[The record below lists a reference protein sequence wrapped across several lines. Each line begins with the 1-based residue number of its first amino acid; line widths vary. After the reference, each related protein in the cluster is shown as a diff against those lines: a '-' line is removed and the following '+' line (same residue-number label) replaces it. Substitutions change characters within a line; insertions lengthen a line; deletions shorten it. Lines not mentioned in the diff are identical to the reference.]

1 MLDAA
6 ELCRNVHPDLAFK
19 ESAEQVFHRLSA
31 LIHDLNA
38 DEQVYTKVKEIHTL
52 CTQGRSASG
61 FYVYSIYM
69 LSIIIDC
76 YISLSLRYLVYV
88 CMA

>member
-6 ELCRNVHPDLAFK
+6 ELCRNVHPDLSFK

-38 DEQVYTKVKEIHTL
+38 DEKVYAKVKEIHTL
-52 CTQGRSASG
+52 CSQGRSGS
-61 FYVYSIYM
+61 
-69 LSIIIDC
+69 
-76 YISLSLRYLVYV
+76 
-88 CMA
+88 